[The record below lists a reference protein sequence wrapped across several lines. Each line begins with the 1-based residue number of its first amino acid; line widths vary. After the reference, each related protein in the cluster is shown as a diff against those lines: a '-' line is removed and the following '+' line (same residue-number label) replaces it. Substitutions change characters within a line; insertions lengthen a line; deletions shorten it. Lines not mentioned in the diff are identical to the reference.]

1 MLTAQ
6 QGAKGVRKVRTRLID
21 RKGSILVRQ
30 VSNAIGSKCD
40 MNDDAATGKRKY
52 FLIASPE
59 VAFEVPS
66 EGLAEHRLLLFL
78 LLLLRLFGGTP
89 SQVSRRLISHRGP
102 AGPVV

>member
-1 MLTAQ
+1 MY
-6 QGAKGVRKVRTRLID
+6 VRTRLID

-30 VSNAIGSKCD
+30 VSNAIGSECD

-78 LLLLRLFGGTP
+78 LLRLFGGTP
-89 SQVSRRLISHRGP
+89 SQVSRQLISHRGP